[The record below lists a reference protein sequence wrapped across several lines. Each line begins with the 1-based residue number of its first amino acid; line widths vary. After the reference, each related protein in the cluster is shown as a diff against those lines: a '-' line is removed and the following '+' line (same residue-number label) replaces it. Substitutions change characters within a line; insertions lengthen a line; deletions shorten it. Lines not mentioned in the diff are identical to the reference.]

1 MTMRLREI
9 DFIIAMFEKYG
20 IQKRRYLQISP
31 PPLVHFF
38 AIFGQIVLLN
48 FAKSPMARFK
58 IRYDSL

>member
-31 PPLVHFF
+31 PPISAFF
-38 AIFGQIVLLN
+38 CDFWSNSAIKLRQI
-48 FAKSPMARFK
+48 AYGA
-58 IRYDSL
+58 I